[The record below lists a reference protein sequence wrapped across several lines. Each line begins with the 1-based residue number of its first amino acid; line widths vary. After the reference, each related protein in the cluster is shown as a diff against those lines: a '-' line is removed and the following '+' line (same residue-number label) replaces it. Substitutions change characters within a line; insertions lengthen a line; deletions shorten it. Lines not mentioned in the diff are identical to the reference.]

1 LFAHCAKVLTMDRT
15 TAGFDQL
22 TRFWLESAPARGV
35 VARLD
40 ESIERALRDHHYPVA
55 VRSVLRQMAGAA
67 VLLASN
73 LKQAATVV
81 LQAQGGGA
89 VPLLCVEATQS
100 LEFRAYANVR
110 EGAIIGDAMTLP
122 ELVDH
127 NNEGR
132 FILTIDPDVGQMYQ
146 GIVAME
152 HASVAENLQSYLT
165 NSQQTDTRVW
175 LREDGEALEA
185 CMLERLPERATSDDT
200 KAWDS
205 VVASME
211 ATFAQPFMP
220 FPYAEWLNFTFA
232 AEDVRVHPAQPVA
245 FACRCSIDRV
255 MNALALVGEAELMP
269 ILDENGQIDT
279 RCEFCGKHYAVSR
292 VQLLSLFASNP
303 AHTAPGSRT
312 LQ

>member
-1 LFAHCAKVLTMDRT
+1 MDRT

-40 ESIERALRDHHYPVA
+40 ESVERALRDHDYPPA

-67 VLLASN
+67 ILLASN

-81 LQAQGGGA
+81 LQAQGNGA
-89 VPLLCVEATQS
+89 VPLVCVEANQA

-110 EGAIIGDAMTLP
+110 EGVAIDDHTTLP
-122 ELVDH
+122 KMVD
-127 NNEGR
+127 NDQRGR
-132 FILTIDPDVGQMYQ
+132 FILTIDPDVGLMYQ

-152 HASVAENLQSYLT
+152 FDSVAENLQSYLS

-175 LREDGEALEA
+175 LREDGDALEA
-185 CMLERLPERATSDDT
+185 CMLERLPERASNEDG
-200 KAWDS
+200 KAWEN
-205 VVASME
+205 VLASME
-211 ATFAQPFMP
+211 ATFAEPFMP

-232 AEDVRVHPAQPVA
+232 SEDVRVHPAQGVA
-245 FACRCSIDRV
+245 FACRCSMDRV
-255 MNALALVGEAELMP
+255 MNALKLVGEAELLP
-269 ILDENGQIDT
+269 ILDEAGQIDT
-279 RCEFCGKHYAVSR
+279 RCEFCGKQYVVGRAE
-292 VQLLSLFASNP
+292 LLALFATTS

>member
-1 LFAHCAKVLTMDRT
+1 MDRT

-40 ESIERALRDHHYPVA
+40 ESVERALRDHDYPPA

-67 VLLASN
+67 ILLASN

-81 LQAQGGGA
+81 LQAQGNGA
-89 VPLLCVEATQS
+89 VPLVCVEANQA

-110 EGAIIGDAMTLP
+110 EGVAIDDHMTLP
-122 ELVDH
+122 KMVD
-127 NNEGR
+127 NDQRGR

-152 HASVAENLQSYLT
+152 FDSVAENLQSYLS

-175 LREDGEALEA
+175 LREDGDALEA
-185 CMLERLPERATSDDT
+185 CMLERLPERASNEDG
-200 KAWDS
+200 KAWEN
-205 VVASME
+205 VLASME
-211 ATFAQPFMP
+211 ATFAEPFMP

-232 AEDVRVHPAQPVA
+232 SEDVRVHPAQGVS
-245 FACRCSIDRV
+245 FACRCSMDRV
-255 MNALALVGEAELMP
+255 MNALKLVGEAELLP
-269 ILDENGQIDT
+269 ILDEAGQIDT
-279 RCEFCGKHYAVSR
+279 RCEFCGKQYVVGRAE
-292 VQLLSLFASNP
+292 LLALFATTS